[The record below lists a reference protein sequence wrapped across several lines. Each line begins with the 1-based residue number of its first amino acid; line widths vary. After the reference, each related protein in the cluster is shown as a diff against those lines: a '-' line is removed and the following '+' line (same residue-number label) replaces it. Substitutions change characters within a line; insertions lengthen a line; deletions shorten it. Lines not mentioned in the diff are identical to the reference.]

1 MLSEVRRHAEKAWRY
16 WLSRRSHKSAIS
28 WEKFQKLKAVFGL
41 PIPRA
46 SKNAIFGLNSL
57 PGFWTQKNP
66 VYCLWT
72 LDFGPNSGGPK
83 SGQGK
88 LADLDAL
95 DLDAAAIH
103 VEASKGVVQLSG
115 FVEKESQRQ
124 LARAVAQRV
133 SGVKQVKNRIE
144 VK

>member
-1 MLSEVRRHAEKAWRY
+1 LSYYVRGFARY
-16 WLSRRSHKSAIS
+16 CRAIDPRTD
-28 WEKFQKLKAVFGL
+28 KRTPTRAI
-41 PIPRA
+41 IPSSIALTTAGPASSRA

-95 DLDAAAIH
+95 SFFLLFPYTCIP
-103 VEASKGVVQLSG
+103 
-115 FVEKESQRQ
+115 ESYRETAKR
-124 LARAVAQRV
+124 LR
-133 SGVKQVKNRIE
+133 
-144 VK
+144 